1 MAHHFVF
8 GADESPGVI
17 AHMSLP
23 AKTPPADAV
32 LELQP
37 RLADAPSFR
46 QQMGHIWLG
55 FSEDHIKRL
64 LAGAGF
70 DRVRI
75 VASSVNAAAKG
86 PALFVATARKAG
98 G

>member
-1 MAHHFVF
+1 
-8 GADESPGVI
+8 
-17 AHMSLP
+17 
-23 AKTPPADAV
+23 
-32 LELQP
+32 
-37 RLADAPSFR
+37 
-46 QQMGHIWLG
+46 MGHIWLG

-75 VASSVNAAAKG
+75 VGLPVNSAAKG
-86 PALFVATARKAG
+86 PALFVATAMKGLAAG